1 MSVGRRSI
9 VSIVVFALLGVF
21 VALGYWY
28 ESRQVAPGQTVNDT
42 SIEVT
47 SGNDRGAGT
56 LRGALFI
63 AASADGEATI
73 TVQVPKIT
81 LATTLPPIANAQ
93 GVRIVAAEHG
103 VDIDASA
110 LNSGPVLDI
119 GGPNVSIEGLRI
131 SGCKTAGI
139 LLRAERFRLQ
149 STTIQSCDVGVDV
162 AENASQVLI
171 ERNRFVNNRVGVR
184 LSTSNR
190 NTILVKNE
198 FVSHRDAGIWA
209 VRKEPDQRSGALNI
223 RENRFTKEQIGILT
237 ANVSVLIERNELLD
251 AQEAA
256 MQLMGTGAVAR
267 GNRIS
272 GGAGMGII
280 VENAR
285 GAVIEENEFDGLT
298 AYGIML
304 KGSAD
309 TLVRGNRVHNCGYGL
324 AFVLGNPRSPSTAID
339 NTIIEPKFNGID
351 VIGDSPILRNNK
363 VMRPR
368 ALALK
373 VVDYEPERG
382 ETVRAQPFLEGN
394 NFNAGGTTVAAR
406 EPAAAPQIEGRA
418 EGVRR

>member
-1 MSVGRRSI
+1 MSVGRRSV
-9 VSIVVFALLGVF
+9 VSIVLFALLGVF

-28 ESRQVAPGQTVNDT
+28 ESRQVAPGQAVNDT

-56 LRGALFI
+56 LREALFI
-63 AASADGEATI
+63 AAAADGEATI
-73 TVQVPKIT
+73 TIQVQKIT
-81 LATTLPPIANAQ
+81 LATTLPPVANAH

-110 LNSGPVLDI
+110 LPSGPVLDI

-131 SGCKTAGI
+131 SRCRAAGI

-149 STTIQSCDVGVDV
+149 STTIQSCDVGVDI
-162 AENASQVLI
+162 AENASQLLI

-184 LSTSNR
+184 LSASNR
-190 NTILVKNE
+190 NMILVKNE

-209 VRKEPDQRSGALNI
+209 VRKEPDQRGGAVNI

-256 MQLMGTGAVAR
+256 MQLMGTGGVAR

-280 VENAR
+280 AENAR
-285 GAVIEENEFDGLT
+285 GAVIEDNEFDGLA

-309 TLVRGNRVHNCGYGL
+309 ALVRGNRVHNCGYGL

-339 NTIIEPKFNGID
+339 NTIIEPKVTGID
-351 VIGDSPILRNNK
+351 VIGDSPILRSNK

-368 ALALK
+368 GLALK
-373 VVDYEPERG
+373 VVDYVPERG
-382 ETVRAQPFLEGN
+382 EKVRAQPFLEGN
-394 NFNAGGTTVAAR
+394 NFNAGGTTIAAS
-406 EPAAAPQIEGRA
+406 EPAAPQT